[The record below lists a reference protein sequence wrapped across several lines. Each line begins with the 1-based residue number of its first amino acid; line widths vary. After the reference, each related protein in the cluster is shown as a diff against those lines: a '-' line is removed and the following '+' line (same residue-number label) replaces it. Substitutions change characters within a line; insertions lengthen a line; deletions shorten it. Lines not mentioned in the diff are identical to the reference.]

1 MFMYINQMD
10 KKVLNTRV
18 FTNYENDSVYL
29 EITHGQLPE
38 GINYIKERKLEI
50 STKEIQLK
58 VENFNYIRN

>member
-1 MFMYINQMD
+1 MSMDINEID

-18 FTNYENDSVYL
+18 FTNYEQDSVYL

-38 GINYIKERKLEI
+38 GINYIKEMTLRI